1 MSSQHNTEDWLNDW
15 GDDENGGGGGWG
27 DGDDLG
33 FDDDMETGPNP
44 YAPSSSSHSNG
55 NGNGTSGYG
64 SGSGSGRMVA
74 GGAAAASSSY
84 GRDSS
89 FGASSSGSHKHHVGR
104 SSGGGGYGPVSPG
117 GGGGG
122 YGNGDS
128 PYSDGSD
135 RRRTFLLIGAL
146 LVFAIFFATLSS
158 GDGAGGWNDDDAAA
172 AGGDWNPDALSTG
185 GGGNEGAP
193 ASSPFDDDSAGD
205 GDDNNAEPAGG
216 AGAGGANAADDDDAI
231 QGDEIHGKG
240 VKIMADARAYA
251 PGRPVTITFED
262 HSPRPNDWVGLYP
275 WGSAYYDA
283 STQTER
289 LPHPS
294 IDWMYL
300 CGSKECDGSI
310 TAGVEGGSVVFD
322 NVAVG
327 RWKVYLIR
335 NGDGEAGYE
344 FVAESEEFEV
354 KEDGGEEEGVGGGGA
369 GDGDATSEPT
379 YLPTSE
385 PTYVPT
391 KEETTDVVE
400 EEGDDDA
407 AQDQEEEEQGTTD
420 DGEGDGGDSIYGG
433 QGSDIVVDDTSAV
446 ATLAIPATTY
456 EAGNDVI
463 ITLTNP
469 TPDEL
474 NWISIGPADVATD
487 NAEGK
492 MVLPDD
498 DSYLDCCWS
507 YGAYFIG
514 MDIFYIWYV
523 SIFIPSSLLLLCQL
537 QHIHNQLS
545 SQQQH
550 AATKIALR
558 RSRVELSALILSRHL
573 PTVKS
578 TEPIS

>member
-1 MSSQHNTEDWLNDW
+1 MSSKHNTDDWLNDW
-15 GDDENGGGGGWG
+15 GDDDNAGGGGGGGGWG
-27 DGDDLG
+27 DDDDLG

-44 YAPSSSSHSNG
+44 YAPSSSSHT
-55 NGNGTSGYG
+55 NGNGTSGYDN
-64 SGSGSGRMVA
+64 GSGRMVA
-74 GGAAAASSSY
+74 GGAAASASSY

-104 SSGGGGYGPVSPG
+104 PSGGGGYGPVSPG

-122 YGNGDS
+122 GFGNGGS

-158 GDGAGGWNDDDAAA
+158 DDGTGGWNDDDAAA
-172 AGGDWNPDALSTG
+172 GGGDWNPDALSTG
-185 GGGNEGAP
+185 GGDGSEGTP
-193 ASSPFDDDSAGD
+193 ASSPLDDDATGD
-205 GDDNNAEPAGG
+205 GGDNNVEPAGG
-216 AGAGGANAADDDDAI
+216 AGADDDDAI
-231 QGDEIHGKG
+231 QGGEIHGKG
-240 VKIMADARAYA
+240 VKIMADARTYA

-262 HSPRPNDWVGLYP
+262 HSPMPNDWVGLYP

-283 STQTER
+283 TTQTER

-327 RWKVYLIR
+327 RWKVYIIR
-335 NGDGEAGYE
+335 DGNGEAGYE

-369 GDGDATSEPT
+369 GDSDK
-379 YLPTSE
+379 TSE

-400 EEGDDDA
+400 EEEDDDA
-407 AQDQEEEEQGTTD
+407 TQDQEEEQGTT
-420 DGEGDGGDSIYGG
+420 
-433 QGSDIVVDDTSAV
+433 V

-456 EAGNDVI
+456 EAGDDVI

-474 NWISIGPADVATD
+474 NWIGIGLADVAID

-507 YGAYFIG
+507 YGA
-514 MDIFYIWYV
+514 
-523 SIFIPSSLLLLCQL
+523 
-537 QHIHNQLS
+537 
-545 SQQQH
+545 
-550 AATKIALR
+550 
-558 RSRVELSALILSRHL
+558 
-573 PTVKS
+573 
-578 TEPIS
+578 

>member
-1 MSSQHNTEDWLNDW
+1 MSSKHNTEDWLNDW
-15 GDDENGGGGGWG
+15 GDDENGGGGGGGGGWG

-55 NGNGTSGYG
+55 NGTSGY
-64 SGSGSGRMVA
+64 GSGSGRMVA

-117 GGGGG
+117 GGGGE
-122 YGNGDS
+122 YGNGGS

-158 GDGAGGWNDDDAAA
+158 DDGAGGWNDDDAAA

-193 ASSPFDDDSAGD
+193 ASSPFDDDAADG
-205 GDDNNAEPAGG
+205 GDDNHVEPAGG
-216 AGAGGANAADDDDAI
+216 AGASANAADDDDAI

-335 NGDGEAGYE
+335 NGDGGAGYE

-400 EEGDDDA
+400 EAGDDDA

-433 QGSDIVVDDTSAV
+433 QGSDIVDDDTSAV

-474 NWISIGPADVATD
+474 NWISIGLADVATD

-514 MDIFYIWYV
+514 MGIFYIWYV
-523 SIFIPSSLLLLCQL
+523 SIFIPSSLLLLYQL
-537 QHIHNQLS
+537 HYIHNQLS